1 MPGAVPAIAL
11 VHNPGSEH
19 QVHTADRLL
28 RGRWPVGT
36 QMVAQD
42 GRVYRY
48 VRNGG
53 ATLTAGRLLQSSAT
67 TANHILQTPAAAAAA
82 GATSVSITLGA
93 TAVTADDYMDG
104 YLTTN
109 LGTGFGYTY
118 GVKTHA
124 ADAGG
129 GTFVAPLTDGYSVIT
144 AIPTTANSVS
154 LVRNPY
160 RAVIEVPVTTI
171 TGTLVGVALRALTT
185 GQWGFIQTRGYATV
199 YGSGSLVLGDT
210 VGNISVAGAVEPL
223 TGVAGE
229 AAAGLVQL
237 VATST
242 NYSVIFL
249 QLD

>member
-1 MPGAVPAIAL
+1 MSGAVPNVVLINNGA
-11 VHNPGSEH
+11 SEF
-19 QVHTADRLL
+19 QIHTADRLL

-36 QMVAQD
+36 KMIHQD
-42 GRVYRY
+42 GRAWRY

-67 TANHILQTPAAAAAA
+67 DANHVLQTPTATAA
-82 GATSVSITLGA
+82 GAVAVPVTLGA
-93 TAVTADDYMDG
+93 TAVVADDYMDG

-118 GVKTHA
+118 GVATHP

-129 GTFVAPLTDGYSVIT
+129 QSFSVPLATGYSVIT
-144 AIPTTANSVS
+144 AIPATANSLS
-154 LVRNPY
+154 LIRNPY
-160 RAVIEVPVTTI
+160 RAVIQVPVTTI
-171 TGTLVGVALRALTT
+171 TGTLVGVAMRALTS
-185 GQWGFIQTRGYATV
+185 GQWGFIQSRGYATV
-199 YGSGSLVLGDT
+199 YGSGTLVLGDT

-237 VATST
+237 VASTT

-249 QLD
+249 MLD